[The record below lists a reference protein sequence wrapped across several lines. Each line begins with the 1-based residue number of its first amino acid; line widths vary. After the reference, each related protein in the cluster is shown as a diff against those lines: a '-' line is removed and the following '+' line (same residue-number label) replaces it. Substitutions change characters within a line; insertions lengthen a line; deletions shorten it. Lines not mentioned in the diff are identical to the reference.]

1 MPEAVAPKSLE
12 PKTPAPEIGTREPIL
27 QLEAINKTYAG
38 NIQALVDIHLSVA
51 PAEILCL
58 LGPSG
63 CGKTTLLRVVAGLET
78 ADSGRIL
85 FNGQNLGNKPVHQ
98 RGFGFMFQD
107 FALFPHRTVAENVA
121 FGLRM
126 ANWPR
131 TQQTERVEAML
142 ELVNLPGYGKRTIFE
157 LSGGERQ
164 RVALARSLAPNPALL
179 MLDEPLGSLDR
190 GLREELV
197 EELRRILKETGVTA
211 LYVTHDQDEAMAL
224 GDRMVIMRRG
234 HMEQVGTP
242 TAIYTQPATPFV
254 ARFLGF
260 TNLLPAQHQGNTVT
274 TPLGPF
280 PLQAPSDATELTL
293 LLRPEAARLAPATE
307 ETSEPAAEMYSPV
320 GFHPWGTSGEIVLL
334 HGHLLAATYHG
345 SHYRI
350 EVGVKQKT
358 TPGITPEVAMPDIVF
373 QLPAY
378 QRTEKMPEKISEQPE
393 NLRPIELPAIGEP
406 IRLLIYTRL
415 ATLLPYPAFAI

>member
-1 MPEAVAPKSLE
+1 MRK
-12 PKTPAPEIGTREPIL
+12 PIL
-27 QLEAINKTYAG
+27 QLEAIHKTYSG
-38 NIQALVDIHLSVA
+38 NIHALVNIHLSVVLG
-51 PAEILCL
+51 EILCL

-85 FNGQNLGNKPVHQ
+85 FNGQNLGDKPVHQ

-131 TQQTERVEAML
+131 AQQIERVDEML

-224 GDRMVIMRRG
+224 GDRMVIMQRG

-260 TNLLPAQHQGNTVT
+260 TNLLPAQRQGDRVM
-274 TPLGPF
+274 TPLGLF
-280 PLQAPSDATELTL
+280 PLQAPGDSTELTL

-307 ETSEPAAEMYSPV
+307 NTPKLPV
-320 GFHPWGTSGEIVLL
+320 ATNSAGMDRESGFHPWDTSGEIVLL

-345 SHYRI
+345 SHYRV
-350 EVGVKQKT
+350 EVGVTQKT
-358 TPGITPEVAMPDIVF
+358 TPETDPEVVMPNIVF

-378 QRTEKMPEKISEQPE
+378 QRSEKLPEKESEREPESKTGKVSGQQE
-393 NLRPIELPAIGEP
+393 NLRPIKLPAIGEP
-406 IRLLIYTRL
+406 IRLLLYTRL
-415 ATLLPYPAFAI
+415 ATLLPYPAFVA

>member
-1 MPEAVAPKSLE
+1 MPA
-12 PKTPAPEIGTREPIL
+12 PIL
-27 QLEAINKTYAG
+27 QLENISKTYPG
-38 NIQALVDIHLSVA
+38 GTQALVDINLSVTA
-51 PAEILCL
+51 GEILCL

-78 ADSGRIL
+78 PDRGRVL
-85 FNGQNLGNKPVHQ
+85 FHGSDLVYVPVHR

-126 ANWPR
+126 AGLPR
-131 TQQTERVEAML
+131 TEQAAQVAAML
-142 ELVNLPGYGKRTIFE
+142 ELVNLPGYGARTIFE

-197 EELRRILKETGVTA
+197 EELRTILKAMGVTA

-224 GDRMVIMRRG
+224 GDRMVIMQRG
-234 HMEQVGTP
+234 HIEQVGTP
-242 TAIYTQPATPFV
+242 TAVYTHPATPFV

-260 TNLLPAQHQGNTVT
+260 TNLLPAKRAPDGVT
-274 TPLGPF
+274 TPLGHF
-280 PLQAPSDATELTL
+280 PISAPAEPAELTL
-293 LLRPEAARLAPATE
+293 LLRPEAARLAPPATM
-307 ETSEPAAEMYSPV
+307 TTP
-320 GFHPWGTSGEIVLL
+320 GFHPWDDTNEVVLL
-334 HGHLLAATYHG
+334 QGHLLATTYHG
-345 SHYRI
+345 SYYRI
-350 EVGVKQKT
+350 EISVEPT
-358 TPGITPEVAMPDIVF
+358 TKSEIKLPNLVF

-378 QRTEKMPEKISEQPE
+378 QRSGQDET
-393 NLRPIELPAIGEP
+393 LYPIQFPAAGEP
-406 IRLLIYTRL
+406 VQLLLYTNL
-415 ATLLPYPAFAI
+415 ATLLPYPALAG